1 MNGTGILSLGNGC
14 IVFNQ
19 KFRLEAQALSKINK
33 NMEYVVSNFK
43 PINVNEKVKQKNVIA
58 NLDLGKLN
66 QNFDNIREKLK
77 YEEMLEKVKIQ
88 TDESIESTSDSFH
101 LSFSIILVLI
111 AMIVGTLYFLKIKS
125 QGASSN
131 SIVTFI
137 NENYDNS
144 NNLGTEG
151 ESKDGKIWNISS

>member
-1 MNGTGILSLGNGC
+1 
-14 IVFNQ
+14 
-19 KFRLEAQALSKINK
+19 
-33 NMEYVVSNFK
+33 MEYVVSNFK
-43 PINVNEKVKQKNVIA
+43 PISVNEKIKQKNVIA
-58 NLDLGKLN
+58 NLDLSKLN

-88 TDESIESTSDSFH
+88 TEESIGSTSDSFH

-111 AMIVGTLYFLKIKS
+111 AMIVGTLYFLKIKN

-131 SIVTFI
+131 NMVTFI
-137 NENYDNS
+137 NENYDGS

-151 ESKDGKIWNISS
+151 ESKEGKIWNISS